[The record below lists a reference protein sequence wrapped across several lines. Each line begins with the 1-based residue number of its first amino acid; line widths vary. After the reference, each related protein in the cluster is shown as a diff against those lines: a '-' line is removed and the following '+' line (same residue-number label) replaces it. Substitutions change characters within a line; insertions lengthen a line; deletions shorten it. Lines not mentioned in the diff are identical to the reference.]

1 MAKPPAQLKKPDFS
15 GFVAGKLSG
24 RTCGQLCG
32 NQKTMAFVPAS
43 GMAERPKQLWTS
55 KIRANVPA
63 SGTAK
68 DVNLLRP
75 SQNMDIFQLQ
85 NVVNANVNESW
96 HISKQNMLHSTT
108 SGLRQLR
115 KALLWL
121 PDCHTHRRHLAG
133 KWHKSGRNLRA
144 WNMAAYTVR
153 RKK

>member
-43 GMAERPKQLWTS
+43 GMAQRPKQLWTS

-75 SQNMDIFQLQ
+75 SQSMDIFQLQ

-96 HISKQNMLHSTT
+96 HISKQNMLHSRT
-108 SGLRQLR
+108 R
-115 KALLWL
+115 KLSYWAFS
-121 PDCHTHRRHLAG
+121 H
-133 KWHKSGRNLRA
+133 
-144 WNMAAYTVR
+144 
-153 RKK
+153 

>member
-85 NVVNANVNESW
+85 NVVNANVNES
-96 HISKQNMLHSTT
+96 SKQNMLHSRT
-108 SGLRQLR
+108 
-115 KALLWL
+115 
-121 PDCHTHRRHLAG
+121 G
-133 KWHKSGRNLRA
+133 KLSC
-144 WNMAAYTVR
+144 
-153 RKK
+153 

>member
-68 DVNLLRP
+68 DVNLLLDAG
-75 SQNMDIFQLQ
+75 NLCQLD
-85 NVVNANVNESW
+85 
-96 HISKQNMLHSTT
+96 
-108 SGLRQLR
+108 RF
-115 KALLWL
+115 
-121 PDCHTHRRHLAG
+121 
-133 KWHKSGRNLRA
+133 
-144 WNMAAYTVR
+144 
-153 RKK
+153 KKVTMKTRYAPGIQQ

>member
-1 MAKPPAQLKKPDFS
+1 MTKPPAQL
-15 GFVAGKLSG
+15 
-24 RTCGQLCG
+24 R

-85 NVVNANVNESW
+85 NVVNANVNES
-96 HISKQNMLHSTT
+96 SKQNMLHSRT
-108 SGLRQLR
+108 
-115 KALLWL
+115 
-121 PDCHTHRRHLAG
+121 G
-133 KWHKSGRNLRA
+133 KLS
-144 WNMAAYTVR
+144 Y
-153 RKK
+153 

>member
-75 SQNMDIFQLQ
+75 SQNMDIRTLPLNRSAKMIRSAKYVLYGNGINNQEKQ
-85 NVVNANVNESW
+85 TKNVIMGGDKVKMAKR
-96 HISKQNMLHSTT
+96 KQT
-108 SGLRQLR
+108 SMP
-115 KALLWL
+115 KFS
-121 PDCHTHRRHLAG
+121 CH
-133 KWHKSGRNLRA
+133 KFN
-144 WNMAAYTVR
+144 
-153 RKK
+153 